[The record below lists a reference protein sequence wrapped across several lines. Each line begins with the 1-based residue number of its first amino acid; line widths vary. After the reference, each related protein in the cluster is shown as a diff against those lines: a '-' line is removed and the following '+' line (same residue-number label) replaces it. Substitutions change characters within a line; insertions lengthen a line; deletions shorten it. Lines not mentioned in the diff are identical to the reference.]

1 MKEENVLIDKSYAFA
16 LRSVKLYMFLK
27 KTHGQLTIFEQQLKA
42 GTSIGAN
49 CEEAIG
55 GQSRKDFIAKLS
67 IAYKEA
73 RESHYWLRLFRDT
86 ELLESKLV
94 ESLLQDN
101 QELKRILAAILKT
114 SKESEEKGIKN

>member
-1 MKEENVLIDKSYAFA
+1 MKEDNVLIDKSYAFA

-27 KTHGQLTIFEQQLKA
+27 KAHGRLSIFEQQLKA

-49 CEEAIG
+49 AEEAIG
-55 GQSRKDFIAKLS
+55 GQSRKDFISKIS

-73 RESHYWLRLFRDT
+73 RESHYWLRIFRDS
-86 ELLESKLV
+86 ELLELKLA
-94 ESLLQDN
+94 ESLLKDN

-114 SKESEEKGIKN
+114 SKESEGN

>member
-1 MKEENVLIDKSYAFA
+1 
-16 LRSVKLYMFLK
+16 VKV
-27 KTHGQLTIFEQQLKA
+27 I
-42 GTSIGAN
+42 IG
-49 CEEAIG
+49 
-55 GQSRKDFIAKLS
+55 SDF
-67 IAYKEA
+67 
-73 RESHYWLRLFRDT
+73 FRDT

>member
-1 MKEENVLIDKSYAFA
+1 MKEDNVLIDKSYAFA
-16 LRSVKLYMFLK
+16 LRSVKLYMHLK
-27 KTHGQLTIFEQQLKA
+27 KTHGRLSIFEQQLKA

-49 CEEAIG
+49 SEEAIG
-55 GQSRKDFIAKLS
+55 GQSRKDFVSKLS

-86 ELLESKLV
+86 ALLEEKLA
-94 ESLLQDN
+94 ESLLKDN

-114 SKESEEKGIKN
+114 SKESDGN

>member
-1 MKEENVLIDKSYAFA
+1 MKEDNVLIDKSYAFA

-27 KTHGQLTIFEQQLKA
+27 KAHGRLSIFEQQLKA

-49 CEEAIG
+49 AEEAIG
-55 GQSRKDFIAKLS
+55 GQSRKDFISKIS

-73 RESHYWLRLFRDT
+73 RESHYWLRIFRDS
-86 ELLESKLV
+86 ELLELKLA
-94 ESLLQDN
+94 ESLLKDN

-114 SKESEEKGIKN
+114 SKESEGS